1 MQLVVEAAK
10 VCARE
15 LSKRGYHNTERGKEI
30 KGPFI
35 KMKSLTKALSTTK
48 HLQVYLKSFD
58 LSL

>member
-1 MQLVVEAAK
+1 VVEAAK
-10 VCARE
+10 VGARE